1 MKRRESG
8 KRMRRSGEERKEE
21 EERGTKRIQVILPKA
36 DREWMAVPGL
46 ELRVRPCLL
55 PH

>member
-1 MKRRESG
+1 MKRRERG
-8 KRMRRSGEERKEE
+8 KRMRRSGEERKE